1 MWIRLISFGANW
13 WSTHSQDLA
22 DPFCFRRKAAWFN
35 SAGLMYGRRL
45 RLCWVFPGQIRFNS
59 NSGFDP
65 EYPSRAL
72 RRTFESAGA
81 TRMNGRTHLLL
92 ARAAEHSQPA
102 DRFLV
107 TVKPESHGQINFTSR
122 NWKST
127 NAEPVSVSLRGSR
140 YEAMLLLGH
149 GDWIRTDLGF
159 WSISSNEDRLALVDH
174 PAEASR

>member
-72 RRTFESAGA
+72 RRTFESAGT

-92 ARAAEHSQPA
+92 TRAVEHKRRP

-107 TVKPESHGQINFTSR
+107 TLKPDLHGQIHFTSR
-122 NWKST
+122 SWKSED
-127 NAEPVSVSLRGSR
+127 AQPISVSLRGSR
-140 YEAMLLLGH
+140 YEAMLLLGPN
-149 GDWIRTDLGF
+149 DWIRTDLGS
-159 WSISSNEDRLALVDH
+159 WAISQDGERLELIEQRGEDC
-174 PAEASR
+174 P